1 MEIVD
6 VLEKPLVI
14 RAADTV
20 GQVASKMLSHRRH
33 EAIVLDSE
41 NKLLG
46 IVLARDIVKR
56 KVSDPHKA
64 RIEQFMIEENPLLPG
79 TGISEVINAFL
90 VNDYRTVPYKKG
102 DMIMLL
108 TKTGLLELLKRDSA
122 IRGKKAEDA
131 MKFPYCISM
140 EDSLSTARAAMKDM
154 NISRLP
160 VVKDGKVEG
169 MIDALDFLGLIVK
182 GEVTKRGEPDEERTH
197 MDSVPASTFMRKNFP
212 TAEPGTPL
220 PAIVDLIVR
229 SQSAVIVEREGKLL
243 GMVTPGDV
251 LKLLGKEMKGAYVT
265 ISGVEDEDD
274 FIKTVIYQEIETAL
288 KKINKIY
295 PVNYLVVHAD
305 KYGTGKR
312 TKHLIKARLAT
323 EKGFFFAQDHAWD
336 LAQAVKGVLAHLEK
350 EVIKRKERLGFLE
363 KV

>member
-1 MEIVD
+1 MEIED
-6 VLEKPLVI
+6 VLEKPLVV
-14 RAADTV
+14 RPEDTV
-20 GQVASKMLSHRRH
+20 SQVASKMLSQRRH
-33 EAIVLDSE
+33 EAIVLDKE

-64 RIEQFMIEENPLLPG
+64 KIEQFVIEENPLLPG
-79 TGISEVINAFL
+79 TGLSEIINAFL
-90 VNDYRTVPYKKG
+90 VNDYRTVPVKKG

-108 TKTGLLELLKRDSA
+108 TKMDLLKLLKHDAVIKGR
-122 IRGKKAEDA
+122 KAEDA
-131 MKFPYCISM
+131 MKFPYCIST
-140 EDSLSTARAAMKDM
+140 EDSLSTARAALKDM
-154 NISRLP
+154 NVSRLP
-160 VVKDGKVEG
+160 VMKDGKVEG
-169 MIDALDFLGLIVK
+169 MIDALDLLGPIVK
-182 GEVTKRGEPDEERTH
+182 GEVTKRGEPGEERTH
-197 MDSVPASTFMRKNFP
+197 MDGVPAAAFMRKDFP
-212 TAEPGTPL
+212 TAEPETPL

-229 SQSAVIVEREGKLL
+229 SQSAVIVEREGRLL

-251 LKLLGKEMKGAYVT
+251 LKLLGKEVKGAYVT

-274 FIKTVIYQEIETAL
+274 FIKSVIYQEIEATL
-288 KKINKIY
+288 KKINKIC

-305 KYGTGKR
+305 KYGTGKT
-312 TKHLIKARLAT
+312 TKHSIKVRLAT